1 MDSGPRRACWGEST
15 KVHTRERRE
24 KEKTHD
30 GVDTMMIM
38 SSPGKEAAYIQETL
52 LDNRVQYG
60 KSGVFEEWVSASSL
74 CQTYRENDS
83 KKKETNGCVEGVLA
97 PHGCG

>member
-1 MDSGPRRACWGEST
+1 M
-15 KVHTRERRE
+15 HTRERRE

-30 GVDTMMIM
+30 GIDTMMIM
-38 SSPGKEAAYIQETL
+38 SSLGKEAAYIQQESL

-60 KSGVFEEWVSASSL
+60 KSSVFEEWVSASSL
-74 CQTYRENDS
+74 CQTYRKNEKNVC
-83 KKKETNGCVEGVLA
+83 KNTKGCVEGVLV

>member
-1 MDSGPRRACWGEST
+1 
-15 KVHTRERRE
+15 VHTRERRE